1 MLAANIWHWWIGL
14 VLVLVAVAAV
24 VGLMMG
30 YLKKVVAPQHPGKN
44 NPEE

>member
-14 VLVLVAVAAV
+14 VLVLVAVVAAI
-24 VGLMMG
+24 GLAAG
-30 YLKKVVAPQHPGKN
+30 YLKNVVAPQHPSKN